1 LQRIR
6 NKSLYQRQEED
17 KKNYSNNNNKNI
29 VNQTRKID
37 IEKILLMRKNI
48 ETIKRY
54 LKLLIFRVK
63 TKNNK
68 KILKKNNF

>member
-29 VNQTRKID
+29 VNQTRKIN